1 MPTIYSGLGKTDSEK
16 HKGIIPDHKVLTWK
30 WYISKW
36 DKQIEGQLC
45 VNWENLH
52 YANSGLARIPEGKP
66 IHAPAVGQ
74 WGLPWSLAPSN
85 AWFIRTSA
93 SMTPSGEC
101 WQPVALRT
109 NDGLT
114 LTDSGLRK
122 SAQYAELM
130 AIKLTDEQSVKED
143 QNDLYLSQTHGK

>member
-1 MPTIYSGLGKTDSEK
+1 
-16 HKGIIPDHKVLTWK
+16 
-30 WYISKW
+30 
-36 DKQIEGQLC
+36 
-45 VNWENLH
+45 
-52 YANSGLARIPEGKP
+52 
-66 IHAPAVGQ
+66 
-74 WGLPWSLAPSN
+74 
-85 AWFIRTSA
+85 
-93 SMTPSGEC
+93 MTPSGEC